1 MVEESAP
8 VPRRDGPPLPP
19 RPDGPTRNRDPL
31 WAIVLGA
38 LSVALFFPFGPVIGP
53 FAIWLGRK
61 GYRRAIAGA
70 PGRGLAVAGLVL
82 GVIGLA
88 EGAVTWVAASVC
100 DCL

>member
-1 MVEESAP
+1 MEGSAP
-8 VPRRDGPPLPP
+8 ASAGEGPPLPP
-19 RPDGPTRNRDPL
+19 RPDGPTRNTDSL

-38 LSVALFFPFGPVIGP
+38 LSVALFFPFGPVIGA
-53 FAIWLGRK
+53 FAIWFGRK

-70 PGRGLAVAGLVL
+70 RGRGLAVAGLVL

-88 EGAVTWVAASVC
+88 AGAVTWVAASAC

>member
-1 MVEESAP
+1 
-8 VPRRDGPPLPP
+8 
-19 RPDGPTRNRDPL
+19 
-31 WAIVLGA
+31 VLGA